1 MNTISS
7 YTAPANAAATTSNAA
22 VTDATTTAA
31 TTDESSEQK
40 PAAQFST
47 RAEKLAALNSE
58 FDIVS
63 PSFKL
68 SQQFVNRMA
77 ELDLISASDAEGLNT
92 DLPLT
97 ASSGTDE
104 ADTVGELTT
113 FIDSF
118 SAKLEKQEDA
128 PSGLLEILQNSKSIL
143 QNLDGSKS
151 KTFEADIPETAA
163 ALADYLRSSDASS
176 LSDSE
181 TKSLNDLHTA
191 LTVADKLNPTSR
203 TSDNINAY
211 MRVMGDL

>member
-1 MNTISS
+1 MNTINSTPS
-7 YTAPANAAATTSNAA
+7 TTPANNTTPTN
-22 VTDATTTAA
+22 TTT
-31 TTDESSEQK
+31 TTGAETSADENSSQK
-40 PAAQFST
+40 PEATFSN
-47 RAEKLAALNSE
+47 RAEKLATLNSE
-58 FDIVS
+58 FNIVS
-63 PSFKL
+63 QGFRL
-68 SQQFVNRMA
+68 SQEFVNRMA
-77 ELDLISASDAEGLNT
+77 ELELITASEAEGLNT

-97 ASSGTDE
+97 ADSDTSE

-113 FIDSF
+113 FIDTF

-128 PSGLLEILQNSKSIL
+128 PGGLMEILQNSKSIL

-176 LSDSE
+176 LTDSE
-181 TKSLNDLHTA
+181 TKSLKDLHTA

-211 MRVMGDL
+211 MRVLGDL

>member
-1 MNTISS
+1 MNTINSTPS
-7 YTAPANAAATTSNAA
+7 TTPANNTTPTN
-22 VTDATTTAA
+22 TTT
-31 TTDESSEQK
+31 TTGAETSADENSSQK
-40 PAAQFST
+40 PEATFSN
-47 RAEKLAALNSE
+47 RAEKLATLNSE
-58 FDIVS
+58 FNIVS
-63 PSFKL
+63 QGFRL
-68 SQQFVNRMA
+68 SQEFVNRMA
-77 ELDLISASDAEGLNT
+77 ELELITASEAEGLNT

-97 ASSGTDE
+97 ADSDTSE

-113 FIDSF
+113 FIDTF

-128 PSGLLEILQNSKSIL
+128 PGGLMEILQNSKSIL

-176 LSDSE
+176 LTDSE
-181 TKSLNDLHTA
+181 TKSLKDLHTA

-211 MRVMGDL
+211 VRVMSDL

>member
-7 YTAPANAAATTSNAA
+7 YTAPTNTAATTSNAA
-22 VTDATTTAA
+22 VTGATTTAA

-97 ASSGTDE
+97 ADSDSSE

-143 QNLDGSKS
+143 ENLDGSKS

-163 ALADYLRSSDASS
+163 ALADYLRSSDAST

-181 TKSLNDLHTA
+181 TKSLKDLHTA

>member
-1 MNTISS
+1 MNTINSTSPPATAAASS
-7 YTAPANAAATTSNAA
+7 SAPADS
-22 VTDATTTAA
+22 TTTTA
-31 TTDESSEQK
+31 TTDESSSQK
-40 PAAQFST
+40 PEAQFSS

-58 FDIVS
+58 FDIIS
-63 PSFKL
+63 QGFRL
-68 SQQFVNRMA
+68 SQEFVNRMA
-77 ELDLISASDAEGLNT
+77 ELDLISASDAEGLNV

-97 ASSGTDE
+97 ASSDTDE

-113 FIDSF
+113 FIDTF
-118 SAKLEKQEDA
+118 SAKLEKQEDK
-128 PSGLLEILQNSKSIL
+128 PQGLLDILQDSKSIL

-163 ALADYLRSSDASS
+163 ALADYLRSSDATS

-181 TKSLNDLHTA
+181 TKSLKDLHTA

>member
-7 YTAPANAAATTSNAA
+7 SSTPASTTAATSNAA
-22 VTDATTTAA
+22 VTEAKTTTAS
-31 TTDESSEQK
+31 TNESNEQK

-58 FDIVS
+58 FNIVS
-63 PSFKL
+63 QGFRL
-68 SQQFVNRMA
+68 SQDFVNRMA

-97 ASSGTDE
+97 ADSDTSE
-104 ADTVGELTT
+104 ADTVAELTT

-181 TKSLNDLHTA
+181 TKSLKDLHTA